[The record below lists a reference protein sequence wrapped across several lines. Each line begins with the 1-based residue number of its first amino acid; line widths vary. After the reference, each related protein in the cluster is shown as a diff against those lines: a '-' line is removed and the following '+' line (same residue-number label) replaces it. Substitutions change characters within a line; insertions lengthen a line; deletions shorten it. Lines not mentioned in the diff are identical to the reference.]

1 MVGAMKG
8 LNDMKN
14 NAGFKV
20 GDKVAYLYIPGGIKK
35 LKGRMG
41 VVKMTYEDACSVTFK
56 STEKYLTPETYAIDN
71 KYLSKIIG
79 QHPDTDF
86 TPREKANDKD
96 NVWAIS
102 IQPAP
107 FDRERAVADLIVNG
121 RIVDTVTVSRWH
133 DEDEYDVGAAA
144 YEAVKKLFDIKDK
157 TAKDIEKNTPL
168 KYYTGKVFC
177 TRDTDVFTK
186 GKIYEVNNGNIV
198 NDEGDEFV
206 RFESFEELNE
216 CPSTC
221 DAEFIEVA
229 E

>member
-1 MVGAMKG
+1 
-8 LNDMKN
+8 MKN

-20 GDKVAYLYIPGGIKK
+20 GDKVAYLYIPGGIEK
-35 LKGRMG
+35 LKGKIG
-41 VVKMTYEDACSVTFK
+41 VVKMIYKDACSVTFK
-56 STEKYLTPETYAIDN
+56 STKKYLTPETYAIDN

-79 QHPDTDF
+79 RYPDTDF

-102 IQPAP
+102 IMPAP
-107 FDRERAVADLIVNG
+107 FDRERTVADLIVNG

-157 TAKDIEKNTPL
+157 TAEKVEEAVIEEPKWFN
-168 KYYTGKVFC
+168 GKVVC
-177 TRDTDVFTK
+177 VEGSMYFTK
-186 GKIYEVNNGNIV
+186 GKIYDIV
-198 NDEGDEFV
+198 DGVLTDDVEDKFYYFTNANDINSRMGS
-206 RFESFEELNE
+206 R
-216 CPSTC
+216 
-221 DAEFIEVA
+221 FIEVI

>member
-1 MVGAMKG
+1 
-8 LNDMKN
+8 MKN

-20 GDKVAYLYIPGGIKK
+20 GDKVQYRGVINKIKNK
-35 LKGRMG
+35 FG
-41 VVKMTYEDACSVTFK
+41 VITETYPTFCSVTFK
-56 STEKYLTPETYAIDN
+56 NPKKYLEPETYNIPND
-71 KYLSKIIG
+71 YLLKMEGKFPSL
-79 QHPDTDF
+79 DL

-107 FDRERAVADLIVNG
+107 FDRERTVADLIVNG

-133 DEDEYDVGAAA
+133 DEDEYDAGVAA
-144 YEAVKKLFDIKDK
+144 YEAIKKLFDIKDK